1 MLNKFA
7 AIVCIVDVSAIR
19 FDVLSSS
26 SGVEFLFFISFR
38 YEQDDDNTNWMAND
52 ILDNFL
58 GAMKHTIFYTLYLF
72 VMTINTEKRKKKMI
86 RIIFWPFDPLKVF
99 WNVLISC
106 SALKFPSLL
115 TLTNIVMRTIHDF
128 EDQRHTARWFV
139 CVCVSCLFETVAT
152 AVHKIIIIT
161 RFGQKHIYSPWCAS
175 SLWCHR
181 TTWLCGKRMGN

>member
-1 MLNKFA
+1 MAVEPLKAHQLTTIEHNNKLASEHDNHKSVHMLNKFA

-86 RIIFWPFDPLKVF
+86 RIIF
-99 WNVLISC
+99 
-106 SALKFPSLL
+106 
-115 TLTNIVMRTIHDF
+115 
-128 EDQRHTARWFV
+128 
-139 CVCVSCLFETVAT
+139 
-152 AVHKIIIIT
+152 
-161 RFGQKHIYSPWCAS
+161 
-175 SLWCHR
+175 
-181 TTWLCGKRMGN
+181 

>member
-26 SGVEFLFFISFR
+26 SGVDFYFSFHFD

-72 VMTINTEKRKKKMI
+72 VMTINTEKRKKKYSNNFLTI
-86 RIIFWPFDPLKVF
+86 WSIKSILE
-99 WNVLISC
+99 C
-106 SALKFPSLL
+106 SHLMLSIKIPQFI
-115 TLTNIVMRTIHDF
+115 NIDKHC
-128 EDQRHTARWFV
+128 HANYPWFRRSKTHSSV
-139 CVCVSCLFETVAT
+139 ICVCVSCLFETVAT

-181 TTWLCGKRMGN
+181 TTWLCGNRMGN